1 MRLIASIVIIV
12 SLNGCATV
20 DTIKKYWPR
29 SHDPVMFNHL
39 VELDRMLESV
49 DCNKQDWGDDW
60 RLIEV
65 GSAHLARYTEWRQD
79 PQAENIKGLH
89 SHTVRMGKGGSQ
101 KFCELGKK
109 TATQRIEAAKSAWE
123 GR

>member
-1 MRLIASIVIIV
+1 MRLSATILIAI
-12 SLNGCATV
+12 SLSGCATV

-29 SHDPVMFNHL
+29 AHDPVMFNHL
-39 VELDRMLESV
+39 VELDRILESV
-49 DCNKQDWGDDW
+49 DCNKSDWGDDW
-60 RLIEV
+60 NLMQM
-65 GSAHLARYTEWRQD
+65 GSAHLARYTEWRHD

-89 SHTVRMGKGGSQ
+89 AHTVRMGKGGSQ

-109 TATQRIEAAKSAWE
+109 TAAARVQAAKSAWE